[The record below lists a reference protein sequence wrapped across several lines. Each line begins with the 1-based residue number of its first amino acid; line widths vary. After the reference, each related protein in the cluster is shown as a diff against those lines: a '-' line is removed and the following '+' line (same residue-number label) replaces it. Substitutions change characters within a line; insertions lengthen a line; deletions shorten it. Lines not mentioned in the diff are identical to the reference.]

1 VVDALCAD
9 WRDVRLALDG
19 PLLLGSDLR
28 DLSQLQPRQ
37 LLSGVVRNVTP
48 FGAFVD
54 VGLKDDGLVHTSQL
68 CAHPVDDPHDV
79 VAVGQAVRVAVLSV
93 DVPRRRL
100 ALSIKAAQQADA
112 QQADTQRAAP
122 QQAAMQQAGAQQAA
136 PQRAASQQ
144 AAVQQ
149 AAAEEMAPTA
159 DAPSTSSRGGGS
171 GGGGRGG
178 SGGGRGRH
186 GTAEAEKRP
195 HGRHDEGAKRQKK
208 ARAGGSTSANTAAL
222 DLAVSSDDEDD
233 MRPLA
238 ERLKARAQNHS
249 PIVLE

>member
-1 VVDALCAD
+1 
-9 WRDVRLALDG
+9 
-19 PLLLGSDLR
+19 
-28 DLSQLQPRQ
+28 
-37 LLSGVVRNVTP
+37 
-48 FGAFVD
+48 
-54 VGLKDDGLVHTSQL
+54 
-68 CAHPVDDPHDV
+68 VDDPHDV

-159 DAPSTSSRGGGS
+159 DAPSTSR
-171 GGGGRGG
+171 RGG